1 MNLISVPVALM
12 AGVCAY
18 VGGYYLLFYS
28 RRRDPENLMFAL
40 TSLCIALY
48 DAFCVGLY
56 NSTSYQNGM
65 FWQRLQ
71 FASLSLFSISVAWF
85 IYHLTKYRRR
95 LPFLFATVWFAA
107 LFILGLSVRSTL
119 TLSLEKPMPKIIRLG
134 GLANI
139 TYFEVDPGPIYT
151 VQYVS
156 MIILAL
162 FILFVMLSYYRDGN
176 RRQSL
181 PILLSLLVFFF
192 AVLNDALVGMG
203 AYPFIYLLE
212 YTYMLIVASMAY
224 VLMNSFVDLHHEVEE
239 LNTRLEEK
247 INERT
252 MDLLFRDMG
261 TELYL
266 RLLGELSANAC
277 EIPGA
282 GSIERLISGRASNSL
297 SSLSHDIGV
306 ISNTDELLNRTVSR
320 AVDILEAEGGCLYL
334 AGEGKDI
341 ELRASKS
348 GRSGSTAMKPIAE
361 LAFTGRQAV
370 NTVMRAEGGGEC
382 HVLCV
387 PVMSGETAIGAC
399 CIENP
404 ASARGFTDND
414 ARLLSAFM
422 RQAAVAIGNAL
433 LYRKVKTGEKPARAH
448 AITPLIEEKIKKAIA
463 YIEENYTSDISREN
477 LAASLNMH
485 PDTLGRYFKLYT
497 DKKIS
502 EYAAELRV
510 RDVAARL
517 REPGGGNIIDLA
529 FAAGF
534 ESLAT
539 FNRTFQKVMKAS
551 PTEYRERHQKGPSR
565 GH

>member
-1 MNLISVPVALM
+1 
-12 AGVCAY
+12 
-18 VGGYYLLFYS
+18 
-28 RRRDPENLMFAL
+28 
-40 TSLCIALY
+40 
-48 DAFCVGLY
+48 
-56 NSTSYQNGM
+56 
-65 FWQRLQ
+65 
-71 FASLSLFSISVAWF
+71 
-85 IYHLTKYRRR
+85 
-95 LPFLFATVWFAA
+95 
-107 LFILGLSVRSTL
+107 
-119 TLSLEKPMPKIIRLG
+119 
-134 GLANI
+134 
-139 TYFEVDPGPIYT
+139 
-151 VQYVS
+151 
-156 MIILAL
+156 
-162 FILFVMLSYYRDGN
+162 
-176 RRQSL
+176 
-181 PILLSLLVFFF
+181 
-192 AVLNDALVGMG
+192 MG

-529 FAAGF
+529 FAAG
-534 ESLAT
+534 L
-539 FNRTFQKVMKAS
+539 KAS
-551 PTEYRERHQKGPSR
+551 PPSTGPSR
-565 GH
+565 RS